1 MNRKKILLILCLCML
16 FSGLGMSSKV
26 HAGSDSNYSR
36 IDAANYAEKWAL
48 SYNTNKY
55 YDAGLDCTNFV
66 SQCLVAGG
74 KKKSSTLPSYD
85 NINYWRPHSATWENA
100 NYFKKYWIKKVVSA
114 GKNISSLNQ
123 TGKDNF
129 SSKLYSELF
138 RGDVVQYGYG
148 SDDMRHSQ
156 ICHAYG
162 TSSTGYGT
170 LLMAQHTDNRKNIA
184 LHDYVQS
191 TYYSYIRYYKMKE
204 TK

>member
-1 MNRKKILLILCLCML
+1 M
-16 FSGLGMSSKV
+16 
-26 HAGSDSNYSR
+26 
-36 IDAANYAEKWAL
+36 
-48 SYNTNKY
+48 
-55 YDAGLDCTNFV
+55 
-66 SQCLVAGG
+66 
-74 KKKSSTLPSYD
+74 
-85 NINYWRPHSATWENA
+85 
-100 NYFKKYWIKKVVSA
+100 VSA
-114 GKNISSLNQ
+114 GKNISSLNRN
-123 TGKDNF
+123 GKDNF

-162 TSSTGYGT
+162 TSSTGYST

-204 TK
+204 MK